1 MLAAPLC
8 SLSQSATRKGVGK
21 EAAPTAAG
29 SRGRKGSRFRHLGLL
44 VRILVSGGAIAWLVS
59 TIHWGAFVREAA
71 DINWPMAAAAFVASV
86 ACFLP
91 VSLRWRLIARACGYP
106 MSVTE
111 SIRWYLVGSFFNS
124 FLPTGMGGDVARGVL
139 AARRHGFSV
148 AGVLGTILAERVMG
162 LAVTICL
169 VMSVGWAVVSRVEA
183 LRSVLMSMSILTT
196 LLAAAV
202 LVYLTPA
209 LRRPVVRLV
218 QRFPARRVRTV
229 ADEVLRALNTWLA
242 NQLMVILAGFLIA
255 AAIPGFHA
263 PWFGFFIVIPLVFIV
278 VLLPSIGGY
287 GVREAGFA
295 AFFGWFGVTGE
306 AGALFAMLHLLLR
319 WVSSTVGAIIFVLSK
334 SGARA
339 DKATPAGL
347 Q

>member
-1 MLAAPLC
+1 M
-8 SLSQSATRKGVGK
+8 GK

-29 SRGRKGSRFRHLGLL
+29 GRGEKGSRSRYLGLL
-44 VRILVSGGAIAWLVS
+44 LRILVSGGAIAWLVS
-59 TIHWGAFVREAA
+59 TIHWGAFAREAA
-71 DINWPMAAAAFVASV
+71 DIDWPMAVVAFVASV

-91 VSLRWRLIARACGYP
+91 VSLRWRLIARACGYA
-106 MSVTE
+106 MSFAE

-148 AGVLGTILAERVMG
+148 AGVLGTILAERVIG
-162 LAVTICL
+162 LAVTVCL

-183 LRSVLMSMSILTT
+183 LKNVLISISILTA
-196 LLAAAV
+196 LLAVAV
-202 LVYLTPA
+202 IVYLAPT
-209 LRRPVVRLV
+209 LRRPVVGLV
-218 QRFPARRVRTV
+218 QRFPVRRVRMV
-229 ADEVLRALNTWLA
+229 ADEVLRALNTCLTDRRLAISTAVLSLA
-242 NQLMVILAGFLIA
+242 NQLMVVLAGFLIA

-263 PWFGFFIVIPLVFIV
+263 PWFGFFVVIPLVFIV

-319 WVSSTVGAIIFVLSK
+319 WVSSTVGAITFVLSK
-334 SGARA
+334 SGAPA
-339 DKATPAGL
+339 DKATPAEL